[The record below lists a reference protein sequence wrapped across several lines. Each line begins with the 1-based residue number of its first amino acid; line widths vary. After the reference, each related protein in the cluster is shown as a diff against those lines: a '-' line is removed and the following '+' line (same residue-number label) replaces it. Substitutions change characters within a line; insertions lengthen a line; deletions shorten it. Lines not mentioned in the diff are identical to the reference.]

1 MDRETMKTL
10 FIWIMAAIIAVILG
24 LLLIDYLA
32 PVRAADINNDQDIM
46 EAQTR
51 LAELGYDT
59 GYTDGINGP
68 ATERALKQYQIDHGL
83 KPTGTL
89 NGKTWV
95 LLNSR
100 YGDDPGSGSGGS
112 GFAGPV
118 DLKCLGKECR
128 H

>member
-1 MDRETMKTL
+1 MDRETIKHFL
-10 FIWIMAAIIAVILG
+10 IWIGII
-24 LLLIDYLA
+24 LLIALGAWALIEYVA
-32 PVRAADINNDQDIM
+32 PVSAADINNDQDIM

-128 H
+128 K